1 MVSVVGVNLRDLI
14 PSEARREITDL
25 RELMGK
31 VIALDAYNALYQF
44 LAAIRQPDGTPLMDR
59 KGRITSHLS
68 GLFYRTIN
76 LVENG
81 IKPVYVFDGTPPE
94 IKKQEIERRRVRRE
108 RAAELAERALIE
120 GRVEEARKYAVQ
132 AIRLTNEMV
141 ESAKRLL
148 EAMGIPY
155 VQAPAE
161 GEAQAAY
168 MAAKGDAWAAAS
180 QDYDALLF
188 GAPRL
193 VRNLAI
199 TGKRKLPGKDVYVE
213 VKPEIIEL
221 DKVLKALGISREQL
235 VDIAILIGTD
245 YNPDGVEGVG
255 PKTALQLIKTHGS
268 LEKALKY
275 LPNAKFPEDPMKIRE
290 YFLKPQVTDNYRLEW
305 HEPDEKMVIEIL
317 VHEHDFSLD
326 RVQNALQRLKK
337 AYREFLKGRI
347 TSLDAWFKKR

>member
-1 MVSVVGVNLRDLI
+1 MGVNLRDLI
-14 PSEARREITDL
+14 PPNAKKEISDL
-25 RELMGK
+25 RVLLGK

-76 LVENG
+76 LVEHG

-94 IKKQEIERRRVRRE
+94 VKRQEIERRRIRRE
-108 RAAELAERALIE
+108 KAAELAEKAKAE
-120 GRVEEARKYAVQ
+120 GKIEEARKYAVQ
-132 AIRLTNEMV
+132 AIRLTQDMV
-141 ESAKRLL
+141 EDAKRLL

-199 TGKRKLPGKDVYVE
+199 TGKRKLPGRDVYVE
-213 VKPEIIEL
+213 VKPEIIYLDEL
-221 DKVLKALGISREQL
+221 LKGLGISREQL

-255 PKTALQLIKTHGS
+255 PKTALQLIKAHGS
-268 LEKALKY
+268 LEKALRV
-275 LPNAKFPEDPMKIRE
+275 LPKAKFPEDPLKIRE
-290 YFLKPQVTDNYRLEW
+290 YFLKPKVTNDYKLEW
-305 HEPDEKMVIEIL
+305 REPNEKAIIEVL
-317 VHEHDFSLD
+317 VYEHDFSLD
-326 RVQNALQRLKK
+326 RVQNAIQRLKK
-337 AYREFLKGRI
+337 AYREYLRGKM

>member
-1 MVSVVGVNLRDLI
+1 MGVNLRDLI
-14 PSEARREITDL
+14 PPSAKREIDL

-31 VIALDAYNALYQF
+31 IIALDAYNALYQF

-81 IKPVYVFDGTPPE
+81 IKPVYVFDGVPPE
-94 IKKQEIERRRVRRE
+94 IKKHEIERRRIRRE
-108 RAAELAERALIE
+108 KAAELAAKAKEE
-120 GRVEEARKYAVQ
+120 GRLEEVKKYAVQ
-132 AIRLTNEMV
+132 AIKLTQEMV

-193 VRNLAI
+193 VRNLTI
-199 TGKRKLPGKDVYVE
+199 SGRRKLPGKDVYIE
-213 VKPEIIEL
+213 IKPEVVYLDEL
-221 DKVLKALGISREQL
+221 LKSLGISREQL

-255 PKTALQLIKTHGS
+255 PKTALQLVKTHGS
-268 LEKALKY
+268 LEKVLRI
-275 LPNAKFPEDPMKIRE
+275 LPNAKFPEDPIKIRE
-290 YFLKPQVTDNYRLEW
+290 YFLNPKVTDNYKLEW
-305 HEPDEKMVIEIL
+305 REPDEKMIIEIL
-317 VHEHDFSLD
+317 VHEYDFSLE
-326 RVQNALQRLKK
+326 RVQNALLRLKK
-337 AYREFLKGRI
+337 AYREYLKAKI
-347 TSLDAWFKKR
+347 TSLDAWFKRR

>member
-1 MVSVVGVNLRDLI
+1 MGVNLRDLI
-14 PSEARREITDL
+14 PSSAKKEIVDL

-59 KGRITSHLS
+59 KGRVTSHLS

-94 IKKQEIERRRVRRE
+94 LKRQEIERRRIRRE
-108 RAAELAERALIE
+108 KAAELAARAREE
-120 GRVEEARKYAVQ
+120 GRIEEARKYSVQ
-132 AIRLTNEMV
+132 AIRLSQEMV
-141 ESAKRLL
+141 DSAKKLL

-155 VQAPAE
+155 VEAPAE

-193 VRNLAI
+193 VRNLTI
-199 TGKRKLPGKDVYVE
+199 TGRRKLPGKDVYVE
-213 VKPEIIEL
+213 IKPEVIYLNEL
-221 DKVLKALGISREQL
+221 LKSLGITREQL

-245 YNPDGVEGVG
+245 YNPDGVEGIG

-268 LEKALKY
+268 LEKVLKV
-275 LPNAKFPEDPMKIRE
+275 LPRAQFPEDPLKIRE
-290 YFLKPQVTDNYRLEW
+290 YFLNPRVTDNYRLEW
-305 HEPDEKMVIEIL
+305 REPDEKMVIEIL

-337 AYREFLKGRI
+337 AYREYLRGKI
-347 TSLDAWFKKR
+347 TSLDAWFKRR